1 MTMYTQL
8 LGSALDER
16 GHPDITSDIGEFLA
30 DFLSSRARLHAGLT
44 SVEETQPELLAVT
57 NELAYDVALVRLA
70 RRLGI
75 ECEVDWFERP
85 LRARRSLEKVLVTR
99 GIPLEEPRRRG

>member
-16 GHPDITSDIGEFLA
+16 GDTDSAPDIGEFIS
-30 DFLSSRARLHAGLT
+30 DFVRCRTRLHAGLT
-44 SVEETQPELLAVT
+44 STEESQPELLAVT

-70 RRLGI
+70 RHLGI
-75 ECEVDWFERP
+75 DCEVDWFERP
-85 LRARRSLEKVLVTR
+85 LRRAANWSTH
-99 GIPLEEPRRRG
+99 